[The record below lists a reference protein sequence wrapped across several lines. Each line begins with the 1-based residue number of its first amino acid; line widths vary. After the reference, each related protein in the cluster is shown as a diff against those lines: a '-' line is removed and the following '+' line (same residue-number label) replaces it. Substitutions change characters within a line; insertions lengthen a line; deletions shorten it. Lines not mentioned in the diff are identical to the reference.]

1 MSIIAGRGRA
11 ITVALMAAGLGVGFA
26 GCSSTLRTM
35 PLIGEPSVVPAP
47 PAEQPAYPPLAG
59 PAADPSRRPM
69 TPQERAKREAE
80 LAESRTRAVE
90 ERRRK
95 IRGDE

>member
-1 MSIIAGRGRA
+1 MRSKWFAAVIPI
-11 ITVALMAAGLGVGFA
+11 VAAGFSLG

-59 PAADPSRRPM
+59 PAGDPSRRPM
-69 TPQERAKREAE
+69 TAQERARREAE
-80 LAESRTRAVE
+80 LAETRARAAE

-95 IRGDE
+95 IRGE